1 MIRKHVSMKCLK
13 KQKLSKTKGQR
24 KAGLFI
30 LGDGKSQMFR
40 FDDICLSCRLPQG
53 KCF

>member
-1 MIRKHVSMKCLK
+1 MKCLK
-13 KQKLSKTKGQR
+13 KQKSSKYRGQR

-30 LGDGKSQMFR
+30 LCDDKSHIFR
-40 FDDICLSCRLPQG
+40 FDDIRLSCRLNQG